1 MASDGETRFSERVTM
16 CFSSE
21 QEDARS
27 LWVPLAQE
35 FDDSGPDAV
44 REYLAAQ
51 RQRLV
56 ERVKRL
62 IGEVEER
69 ING

>member
-1 MASDGETRFSERVTM
+1 MATDGKSRFSELVGLR
-16 CFSSE
+16 FSAE

-35 FDDSGPDAV
+35 FDSSGPDGV
-44 REYLAAQ
+44 KEYLAAE

-56 ERVKRL
+56 ERVEKL
-62 IGEVEER
+62 VLEVEEQ
-69 ING
+69 IDG